1 MKKIL
6 LLLAIILTVLFTGC
20 GMMDSAYIETVQGI
34 VTPQEILGTNNLK
47 DLTIELLERSS
58 GTVDEKNVKW
68 EIEGKTKEGKV
79 VVAKYAGNKV
89 VIPTKKDGDYI
100 QVLPAEIYI
109 ITSEGQRINLLSI
122 MMDDFT
128 KNLDFG
134 F

>member
-1 MKKIL
+1 MRK
-6 LLLAIILTVLFTGC
+6 IILVLSIFFTFLFSSC